1 MQNDNYIL
9 PSTCVRFEWDEAKSL
24 SNQRKHDGVS
34 FEDACRV
41 FRDPL
46 HVSVQ
51 DRIESGEQRWQ
62 TVGAVE
68 GFVILVVAHTVTEQD
83 ANGGSVE
90 SIRIIS
96 ARRATPRERR
106 RYENENG

>member
-1 MQNDNYIL
+1 MGAVT
-9 PSTCVRFEWDEAKSL
+9 SVRFEWDEAKHL

-34 FEDACRV
+34 FEEALRV
-41 FRDPL
+41 FQDPL

-51 DRIESGEQRWQ
+51 DRIEGGEQRWQ
-62 TVGAVE
+62 TVGAVQ

-83 ANGGSVE
+83 ADGGSVE
-90 SIRIIS
+90 VIRIIS

-106 RYENENG
+106 HYENQA